1 MTRKGAA
8 RAWLSLWLICGGLA
22 GCTAQGTGSNNATSG
37 AGGQNAAEQTTNG
50 QAVVETAGGA
60 TKGTVA
66 DSKDV
71 VNPDVIR
78 RHYAE
83 NHLNVVKIQPYPQ
96 FHGELVTYSYGDP
109 TIPDRWDWW
118 GEDGKPYPLPTSKY
132 FTTLMEVRD
141 DTDILLMA
149 TGENDIDASVD
160 FPFVMHCYRMDA
172 KSPFFEVDEPYYA
185 PLNQPE
191 SFGDKKTE
199 RLSEVRLT
207 VDGLQAA
214 FAPAPGKE
222 SSFWAGATG
231 IPDTKTSYDKSS
243 GEMAIR
249 FLNTALAL
257 DPKRL
262 AGEQNE
268 FIRSV
273 SVKTDGADTVLH
285 VRLKPEVGWYTA
297 KRMWVAESQFR
308 LPYVWFTFAE
318 NRPDL

>member
-1 MTRKGAA
+1 MGGRGCGMMEAKPDGRKAA
-8 RAWLSLWLICGGLA
+8 GQAKTGQAA
-22 GCTAQGTGSNNATSG
+22 GQA
-37 AGGQNAAEQTTNG
+37 AGGVTNG
-50 QAVVETAGGA
+50 TA
-60 TKGTVA
+60 A
-66 DSKDV
+66 DQKDV
-71 VNPDVIR
+71 VDPDTIR
-78 RHYAE
+78 RHYAD
-83 NHLNVVKIQPYPQ
+83 NHLNVVKIQPYPR

-118 GEDGKPYPLPTSKY
+118 GQDGKPYPLPTSKY

-141 DTDILLMA
+141 DTDILLLA
-149 TGENDIDASVD
+149 TGENDINAAVD
-160 FPFVMHCYRMDA
+160 FPFVMHCYRTDT

-214 FAPAPGKE
+214 FSPVPGKE

-231 IPDTKTSYDKSS
+231 IPDTKTSYDKAS
-243 GEMAIR
+243 GEMTIR

-257 DPKRL
+257 DPKGL
-262 AGEQNE
+262 GGVQNE
-268 FIRSV
+268 FINSV
-273 SVKTDGADTVLH
+273 SVNTDGADTVLH

-297 KRMWVAESQFR
+297 KRMWVATSQFR
-308 LPYVWFTFAE
+308 LPYVWFTFAVD
-318 NRPDL
+318 RPDL